1 MNQNKSAENIEI
13 IGQLSDLSGRYKA
26 ILCDI
31 WGVLHNGRD
40 PFPDAVRALQDFR
53 AQGGIV
59 VMVSNSPR
67 PSETIPAQFKEIGV
81 PDDVYDGI
89 VTSGDATRDEL
100 ENWRGKNVYH
110 IGPERDLPLLE
121 GMDLNRVSLEAADF
135 VLCSGL
141 FDDETETPDD
151 YAGDLKEMAGKGLTM
166 ICANPD
172 IVVKRGETLIYCG
185 GAIAQSYEALG
196 GPVVYGGKP
205 HRPIYELARARIEAI
220 AGRQLPLTD
229 LLMVGDGPKTDIF
242 GAERYGIDSLFV
254 AGGIHSEE
262 CFLASGELNTDGLDA
277 LFGSLGLWPHHAI
290 PRLK

>member
-13 IGQLSDLSGRYKA
+13 ISQLSDLSGRYKA

-40 PFPDAVRALQDFR
+40 PFPEAVLALQGFR
-53 AQGGIV
+53 ARGGIV

-67 PSETIPAQFKEIGV
+67 PSETIPAQFEEIGV
-81 PDDVYDGI
+81 PEDVYDGI

-100 ENWRGKNVYH
+100 QNWRGQKVYH

-121 GMDLNRVSLEAADF
+121 GMDLSRVSLEEAGF

-141 FDDETETPDD
+141 FDDETQTPED
-151 YAGDLKEMAGKGLTM
+151 YAEDLKRVADKGLTM

-205 HRPIYELARARIEAI
+205 HAPIYELARARIEAI
-220 AGRQLPLTD
+220 AGKQLQLAD

-242 GAERYGIDSLFV
+242 GAESFGIDSLFV
-254 AGGIHSEE
+254 AGGIHSAE
-262 CFLASGELNTDGLDA
+262 CFLPSGELNKEGLNT
-277 LFGSLGLWPHHAI
+277 LFASLGLWPHIAI